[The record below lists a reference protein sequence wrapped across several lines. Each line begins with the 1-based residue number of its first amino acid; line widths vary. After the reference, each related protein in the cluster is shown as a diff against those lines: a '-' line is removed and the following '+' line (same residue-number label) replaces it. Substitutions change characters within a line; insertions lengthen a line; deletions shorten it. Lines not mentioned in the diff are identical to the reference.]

1 MSSVFKLEKLL
12 ELVKLSDEVYVRAK
26 SMENQFGRKIY
37 EGLMLTLDFRGSS
50 EAAVKFIEIQR
61 LASVPLVYLDG
72 DNTWCVNRD
81 VVIEL
86 VKSVDPRSPV
96 ERILRETQ
104 SEPSKYAGRYRFKL
118 GGAWGEIAGFYILN
132 EPIPKITNL
141 VYIFHMATYITSFTT
156 VTIPEIYTGSEEFL
170 KLVSGVDRKEG
181 AVEFLTK
188 LMRKRYIPEDQYT
201 AALEAV
207 NKRNDL
213 PFTTLRDILE
223 KYEARVVLS
232 EHLTKG
238 ISGIVEK
245 LSEIANRYVDKPVPR
260 DEVAAI
266 VGELYSVARGLEE
279 ALDEFNKALRIL
291 NDLMT
296 TSGKTITPAKLRS
309 IIEELSRI

>member
-1 MSSVFKLEKLL
+1 MSSISKLEKLL

-26 SMENQFGRKIY
+26 SIENQFGRKIY

-50 EAAVKFIEIQR
+50 EAAVKFVEIQR
-61 LASVPLVYLDG
+61 LASIPLVYLDN

-86 VKSVDPRSPV
+86 LKSIDPRAPV
-96 ERILRETQ
+96 EKILKETQ
-104 SEPSKYAGRYRFKL
+104 SEPSKYAGKFRFKL

-141 VYIFHMATYITSFTT
+141 IYILHMATYITSFTT

-170 KLVSGVDRKEG
+170 KLVSGVDKKDG
-181 AVEFLTK
+181 AIEFLTK

-207 NKRNDL
+207 SKRNDL
-213 PFTTLRDILE
+213 PFTTLREILE
-223 KYEARVVLS
+223 KYEARIVLS
-232 EHLTKG
+232 EYLTKG
-238 ISGIVEK
+238 ISGVIDK
-245 LSEIANRYVDKPVPR
+245 LSEIANKYVDKPIPR
-260 DEVAAI
+260 DEVAAL
-266 VGELYSVARGLEE
+266 VGELYSIARGLEE

-296 TSGKTITPAKLRS
+296 TSGRTITPVKLRS
-309 IIEELSRI
+309 VIEELSRV